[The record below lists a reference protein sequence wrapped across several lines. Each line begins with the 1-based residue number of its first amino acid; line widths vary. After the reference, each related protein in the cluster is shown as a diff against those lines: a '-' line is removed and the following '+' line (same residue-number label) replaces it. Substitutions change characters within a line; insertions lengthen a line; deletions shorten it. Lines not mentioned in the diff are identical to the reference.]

1 MEVGGTNSLENLNP
15 IAAKVV
21 DAYRAR
27 APCSYPRER

>member
-1 MEVGGTNSLENLNP
+1 MEVGGMNLPENLKP
-15 IAAKVV
+15 IATKVV